1 MPGWNAIENQ
11 PPITDTVDKDA
22 YSMIAA
28 LGRAARTKTANL
40 MYGFGFFFEVL
51 RETLHFFRR
60 SQVGY
65 KVLINQILF
74 TGYEA
79 LAINAIMAVS
89 IGAAINVIG
98 SSLLPQFG
106 QSQLMYTILIIVIT
120 RELGPLLTAFV
131 ITARSGTAIATELG
145 TMVVN
150 HEIEAYLAVGLK
162 PISYLVVPRFIGVVV
177 SMIVLTIYFNMFG
190 LLGSFIVVQLVKP
203 IPMNEYLGNLL
214 SILTVGDVLSGMA
227 KAFVFGIVV
236 SVVATFQGFSVN
248 RSSTEIPVAGIRA
261 VGQSFI
267 LIIVADVLVTLMQYA

>member
-1 MPGWNAIENQ
+1 M
-11 PPITDTVDKDA
+11 TDTVDEGI

>member
-1 MPGWNAIENQ
+1 M
-11 PPITDTVDKDA
+11 IT
-22 YSMIAA
+22 A
-28 LGRAARTKTANL
+28 LGRSAKLKASSL
-40 MYGFGFFFEVL
+40 LYGMGFFYNVL
-51 RETLHFFRR
+51 KETARFFRR

-65 KVLINQILF
+65 KVLIMQILF

-79 LAINAIMAVS
+79 LAINAVMAIA

-150 HEIEAYLAVGLK
+150 HEIEAYLSVGLN

-177 SMIVLTIYFNMFG
+177 SMLVLTVYFNIFG
-190 LLGSFIVVQLVKP
+190 LLGSFIVVQVIKP
-203 IPMNEYLGNLL
+203 TPILEYLTSLL
-214 SILTVGDVLSGMA
+214 SALSVGDVVSGLV
-227 KAFVFGIVV
+227 KALVFGIVV
-236 SVVATFQGFSVN
+236 SVVSTYQGFSVN
-248 RSSTEIPVAGIRA
+248 RASTEIPVAGIRA
-261 VGQSFI
+261 VGLSFI
-267 LIIVADVLVTLMQYA
+267 LIIVADIIVTLMQYA

>member
-1 MPGWNAIENQ
+1 
-11 PPITDTVDKDA
+11 
-22 YSMIAA
+22 MIATI
-28 LGRAARTKTANL
+28 GRSARL
-40 MYGFGFFFEVL
+40 RVSSLLYGLGFFFNVL
-51 RETLHFFRR
+51 KETVRFFRK

-65 KVLINQILF
+65 KVLIMQILF

-79 LAINAIMAVS
+79 LAINAIMAIA

-150 HEIEAYLAVGLK
+150 HEIEAYISVGLN
-162 PISYLVVPRFIGVVV
+162 PISYLVVPRFIGVLV
-177 SMIVLTIYFNMFG
+177 SLLVLTVYFNIFG
-190 LLGSFIVVQLVKP
+190 LLGSYIVVQIIKP
-203 IPMNEYLGNLL
+203 IPISEYLGSLL
-214 SILTVGDVLSGMA
+214 STLTVADVLSGLS
-227 KAFVFGIVV
+227 KAFVFGIIV
-236 SVVATFQGFSVN
+236 SVVATYQGFSVN
-248 RSSTEIPVAGIRA
+248 RASTEIPVAGIRS
-261 VGQSFI
+261 VGLSFI

>member
-1 MPGWNAIENQ
+1 
-11 PPITDTVDKDA
+11 
-22 YSMIAA
+22 MIAA
-28 LGRAARTKTANL
+28 LGRAARVKTSNL

-203 IPMNEYLGNLL
+203 IPINEYLSNLL

-227 KAFVFGIVV
+227 KALVFGIVV

>member
-1 MPGWNAIENQ
+1 
-11 PPITDTVDKDA
+11 
-22 YSMIAA
+22 MIASI
-28 LGRAARTKTANL
+28 GRAARLKASSL
-40 MYGFGFFFEVL
+40 LYGLGFFINVL
-51 RETLHFFRR
+51 KETGGFFRK

-65 KVLINQILF
+65 KVLIHQILF

-79 LAINAIMAVS
+79 LAINAIMAMA

-145 TMVVN
+145 TMVVH
-150 HEIEAYLAVGLK
+150 HEIEAYIAVGLN

-177 SMIVLTIYFNMFG
+177 SLLTLTVYFNLFG
-190 LLGSFIVVQLVKP
+190 LLGSFLIVQVIKP
-203 IPMNEYLGNLL
+203 IPIGEYLGSLL
-214 SILTVGDVLSGMA
+214 STLTVGDVGWGLF
-227 KAFVFGIVV
+227 KALVFGVIV
-236 SVVATFQGFSVN
+236 SVVATYQGFSVN
-248 RSSTEIPVAGIRA
+248 RASTEIPVAGIKA
-261 VGQSFI
+261 VGSIFI

>member
-1 MPGWNAIENQ
+1 MNAIENQ
-11 PPITDTVDKDA
+11 PFIDDTVDEGT

-28 LGRAARTKTANL
+28 LGRAARVKTANL

-51 RETLHFFRR
+51 RETLHFFRK

-79 LAINAIMAVS
+79 LAINAIMAVA

-150 HEIEAYLAVGLK
+150 HEIEAYLSVGLK

-177 SMIVLTIYFNMFG
+177 SMIVLNIYFNMFG

-203 IPMNEYLGNLL
+203 IPINEYLGNLL

-227 KAFVFGIVV
+227 KALVFGIVV
-236 SVVATFQGFSVN
+236 SVVATYQGFSVN

>member
-1 MPGWNAIENQ
+1 
-11 PPITDTVDKDA
+11 
-22 YSMIAA
+22 MIAA
-28 LGRAARTKTANL
+28 IGRSTRARVSDL
-40 MYGFGFFFEVL
+40 LYGMGFFFNVL
-51 RETLHFFRR
+51 KETFRFFRR

-65 KVLINQILF
+65 KVLIMQILF

-79 LAINAIMAVS
+79 LAINAIMAVA

-131 ITARSGTAIATELG
+131 ITARSGTAIATQLG

-150 HEIEAYLAVGLK
+150 HEIEAYLSVGIN
-162 PISYLVVPRFIGVVV
+162 PISYLVVSRFIGVVV
-177 SMIVLTIYFNMFG
+177 SMLVLTIYFNLFG

-203 IPMNEYLGNLL
+203 IPLMEYMNNLL
-214 SILTVGDVLSGMA
+214 STLTVGDVLSGLT
-227 KAFVFGIVV
+227 KAAVFGVVV
-236 SVVATFQGFSVN
+236 SVVATYQGFSVN
-248 RSSTEIPVAGIRA
+248 RSTTEIPVAGIRA

-267 LIIVADVLVTLMQYA
+267 LIIVADVLVTLIQYA

>member
-1 MPGWNAIENQ
+1 MKSAFPW
-11 PPITDTVDKDA
+11 PIVKA
-22 YSMIAA
+22 KAMNILSS
-28 LGRAARTKTANL
+28 LGRSARERASTL
-40 MYGFGFFFEVL
+40 LYGLGFFYDVIK
-51 RETLHFFRR
+51 ETLRFFRR

-79 LAINAIMAVS
+79 LAINAVMAVA

-145 TMVVN
+145 GMVVN
-150 HEIEAYLAVGLK
+150 HEIEAYISVGLN

-177 SMIVLTIYFNMFG
+177 SMVILTVYFNLFG
-190 LLGSFIVVQLVKP
+190 LLGSFVVVQIVNP
-203 IPMNEYLGNLL
+203 TPVSEYLGNLL
-214 SILTVGDVLSGMA
+214 SLLTISDIFSGLV
-227 KAFVFGIVV
+227 KAFIFGIIV
-236 SVVATFQGFSVN
+236 SVVSTYQGFSVN

-267 LIIVADVLVTLMQYA
+267 LIIVADVLVTLVQYA